1 MTVEISRALKA
12 DDILG
17 PKLGGRIFPN
27 TADLDAP
34 VPYLVFQGIGSNPEH
49 TLDCGAVNENNQYQ
63 IVVWHNNIK
72 EAEAIRLRA
81 IKVLEGIGFFYQGKH
96 PDNEDFE
103 TKLHGR
109 GWDMSYWS
117 DI

>member
-1 MTVEISRALKA
+1 MTVEVSRALKA
-12 DDILG
+12 DDILS

-27 TADLDAP
+27 TADLNTP
-34 VPYLVFQGIGSNPEH
+34 VPYVVFQGIGSNPEH
-49 TLDCGAVNENNQYQ
+49 TIDCGAVNENNQYQ
-63 IVVWHNNIK
+63 LVVWHNNIK

>member
-1 MTVEISRALKA
+1 MTVEISIALKA
-12 DDILG
+12 DAVLG
-17 PKLGGRIFPN
+17 PQLGGRIFPN
-27 TADLDAP
+27 TTDLGTP
-34 VPYLVFQGIGSNPEH
+34 VPYLVFQGIGSDPEH

-63 IVVWHNNIK
+63 FVIWHNDIK
-72 EAEAIRLRA
+72 VAEAIRLRV
-81 IKVLEGIGFFYQGKH
+81 IKVLEGVGFFYQGKH
-96 PDNEDFE
+96 PDSEDFE

>member
-1 MTVEISRALKA
+1 MTVEISRARKA

-27 TADLDAP
+27 TAELNTP
-34 VPYLVFQGIGSNPEH
+34 VPYVVFQGIGSNPEH
-49 TLDCGAVNENNQYQ
+49 TIDCGAVNENNQYQ

-72 EAEAIRLRA
+72 EAGAIRLRA

>member
-12 DDILG
+12 DEILG

-27 TADLDAP
+27 TADLNTP
-34 VPYLVFQGIGSNPEH
+34 VPYVVFQGIGSNPEH
-49 TLDCGAVNENNQYQ
+49 TIDCGAVNENNQYQ
-63 IVVWHNNIK
+63 LVVWHNNIK

>member
-17 PKLGGRIFPN
+17 PKLGERIFPN
-27 TADLDAP
+27 TADFGTP
-34 VPYLVFQGIGSNPEH
+34 VPYIVFQGIGSNPEH
-49 TLDCGAVNENNQYQ
+49 TVDCGAVNENNSFQ
-63 IVVWHNNIK
+63 IVVWHNDIE
-72 EAEAIRLRA
+72 EAEVIRSRA
-81 IKVLEGIGFFYQGKH
+81 VKVLEKIGFFYQGKH

-103 TKLHGR
+103 AKLYGR

-117 DI
+117 GV

>member
-1 MTVEISRALKA
+1 MTVEILRALKA

-17 PKLGGRIFPN
+17 PKLNRRIFPN
-27 TADLDAP
+27 TADIGIP
-34 VPYLVFQGIGSNPEH
+34 VPYVVFQGIGSNPEH
-49 TLDCGAVNENNQYQ
+49 TIDCGAVNENNQYQ

>member
-17 PKLGGRIFPN
+17 PKLGERIFPN
-27 TADLDAP
+27 TADFGTP
-34 VPYLVFQGIGSNPEH
+34 VPYIVFQGIGSSPEH
-49 TLDCGAVNENNQYQ
+49 AVDCGAVNENNSFQ
-63 IVVWHNNIK
+63 IVVWHNDI
-72 EAEAIRLRA
+72 EDGEAIRSRA
-81 IKVLEGIGFFYQGKH
+81 VKVLEKIGFFYQGKH

-103 TKLHGR
+103 AKLYGR

-117 DI
+117 GV

>member
-12 DDILG
+12 DTVIG
-17 PKLGGRIFPN
+17 PQLGGRIFPN
-27 TADLDAP
+27 TADLGTS
-34 VPYLVFQGIGSNPEH
+34 VPYLVFQGIGSDPEH
-49 TLDCGAVNENNQYQ
+49 SIDCGVVNENNQYQ
-63 IVVWHNNIK
+63 MVVWHNDIK
-72 EAEAIRLRA
+72 VAEAIRLRA
-81 IKVLEGIGFFYQGKH
+81 VKVLEKAGFFYQGKH
-96 PDNEDFE
+96 PDSEDFE

>member
-1 MTVEISRALKA
+1 MTVEVSRALKA

-17 PKLGGRIFPN
+17 PKLNGRIFPN
-27 TADLDAP
+27 TADLNTP
-34 VPYLVFQGIGSNPEH
+34 VPYVVFQGIGSNPEH
-49 TLDCGAVNENNQYQ
+49 TIDCGAVNENNQYQ

>member
-17 PKLGGRIFPN
+17 PILGTRIFPN
-27 TADLDAP
+27 TAGLGTP
-34 VPYLVFQGIGSNPEH
+34 VPYIVFQGIGSDPEH
-49 TLDCGAVNENNQYQ
+49 SLDCGAVNDNNQYQ
-63 IVVWHNNIK
+63 LVVWHNDIQ
-72 EAEAIRLRA
+72 EAERIRSRA
-81 IKVLEGIGFFYQGKH
+81 VKVLEKIGFFYQGKH

-103 TKLHGR
+103 TKLFGR

-117 DI
+117 GV

>member
-17 PKLGGRIFPN
+17 PKLNGRIFPN
-27 TADLDAP
+27 TADFNTP
-34 VPYLVFQGIGSNPEH
+34 VPYVVFQGIGSNPEH
-49 TLDCGAVNENNQYQ
+49 TIDCGAVNENNQYQ